1 MDIEE
6 QLALHRLRG
15 TMGLYGVRLT
25 EVARRA
31 GMDKAHVSRV
41 LSGTVHASPAT
52 LARLA
57 LAIHGFPVPA
67 TPATQR
73 PKAAA

>member
-15 TMGLYGVRLT
+15 TMGLYGLGVT

-31 GMDKAHVSRV
+31 GMDKGHVSRV
-41 LSGTVHASPAT
+41 LSGTVRASPAT
-52 LARLA
+52 LTRLT
-57 LAIHGFPVPA
+57 LAIHGLPVPTLQA
-67 TPATQR
+67 DQR
-73 PKAAA
+73 PQVAA